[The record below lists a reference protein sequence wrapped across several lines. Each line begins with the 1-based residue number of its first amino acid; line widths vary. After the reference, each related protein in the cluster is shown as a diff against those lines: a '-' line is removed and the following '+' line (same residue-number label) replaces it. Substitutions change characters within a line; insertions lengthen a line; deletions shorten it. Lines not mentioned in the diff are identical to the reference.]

1 MMCKMKNSLW
11 KAIIVLLI
19 SGFLLAGC
27 GNHPGTPEETKA
39 QGEKKPKPSL
49 SVQETES
56 ATEPATEPA
65 TELATGPVTEP
76 ITEPIQMEYDPTL
89 TSLRQAMIGTPE
101 LFAVAYFG
109 YHESQDMQ
117 IPVDPY
123 KILKER
129 ACWLCEDL
137 PFLLQIPEENIVGE
151 WGDLYCIVP
160 LDEDAT
166 VAVNRGVWDDSTGQA
181 LYDEVIYRS
190 ECGDP
195 ILLFCNSG
203 GWEPDTQL
211 SITGPSGEVVWYP
224 ALNDMTCPEPLL
236 NDNWEERFF
245 DFTPYKELL
254 MADHRQ
260 MKDMGWKL
268 PTTETLIG
276 NAWGWFGY
284 LKDGREAFYQVTFHE
299 DTLFVRWNDG
309 LDEEDYTFPE
319 ATWELS
325 YDEGFAVLTVDFRE
339 FAGTM
344 SYNLLYDERFNEL
357 YVGMDVIPE
366 DMNIGW
372 EPMSRFLVST
382 EPDAAP

>member
-1 MMCKMKNSLW
+1 MMHKVKNSLW
-11 KAIIVLLI
+11 KVLVILLI
-19 SGFLLAGC
+19 GSLLLTGC
-27 GNHPGTPEETKA
+27 GKNPNTPENTKP
-39 QGEKKPKPSL
+39 QGEKKPKPTA
-49 SVQETES
+49 VQETE
-56 ATEPATEPA
+56 AATEPA
-65 TELATGPVTEP
+65 TELASVPVIELATEP
-76 ITEPIQMEYDPTL
+76 ITEPFQMEYDPTL
-89 TSLRQAMIGTPE
+89 TSFRQAMIGTPE

-117 IPVDPY
+117 IPVDPH

-166 VAVNRGVWDDSTGQA
+166 VAVNRGVWDDSTGQT

-195 ILLFCNSG
+195 ILLFCNGS

-236 NDNWEERFF
+236 NDNWEEQFY
-245 DFTPYKELL
+245 DFTPYRELL

-268 PTTETLIG
+268 PTAEMLIG
-276 NAWGWFGY
+276 NAWGWYGY
-284 LKDGREAFYQVTFHE
+284 LKDGREVSYQVTFHE
-299 DTLFVRWNDG
+299 DTIFVRWNDG
-309 LDEEDYTFPE
+309 IDQEDHVYPD
-319 ATWELS
+319 ARWELT
-325 YDEGFAVLTVDFRE
+325 YDEGFAVLAIDFRE
-339 FAGTM
+339 FAGIM
-344 SYNLLYDERFNEL
+344 RYNLLYDARFNEL
-357 YVGMDVIPE
+357 YVGLDTVAE
-366 DMNIGW
+366 EMNIGW
-372 EPMSRFLVST
+372 EPLSRFLVSVN
-382 EPDAAP
+382 PDAAD